1 MNETEILERILNNAV
16 KKIKQRKSDE
26 YPENIKINVDI
37 LIEKIDKNKSLVSAL
52 ITSFLKKIIT
62 PEQDIRLH
70 RTDFENGYSARSL
83 DAQITAP
90 FFKKHFP
97 KYANKETAFLT
108 LAIRE
113 KIDWTKKNGLNLKI
127 RDQSVKKSFLELVDI
142 VEVQKI
148 DSSMLIEYFFVKLL
162 ILSKKQKQIF
172 DDALNESNY
181 DEILNINKVILMLKE
196 HFKVKLSS
204 RLPVIAIYTIYQE
217 LSKTIKRYDNKI
229 LKPLNVHTSSDKHG
243 YGDVEIW
250 NSNDTPFEMVEIKHN
265 IPIDRNMIFDITKKV
280 QGTTVLRY
288 YILTTSEENF
298 TSDKEEEYINKFI
311 LQIKKDHNLEVIA
324 NGIIQSLK
332 YYLRFIEDYNSF
344 IINYTKNLIKDSEL
358 STEIE
363 DFHIT
368 EWNNILKKYR
378 LENI

>member
-1 MNETEILERILNNAV
+1 M
-16 KKIKQRKSDE
+16 
-26 YPENIKINVDI
+26 
-37 LIEKIDKNKSLVSAL
+37 
-52 ITSFLKKIIT
+52 
-62 PEQDIRLH
+62 
-70 RTDFENGYSARSL
+70 
-83 DAQITAP
+83 
-90 FFKKHFP
+90 
-97 KYANKETAFLT
+97 
-108 LAIRE
+108 
-113 KIDWTKKNGLNLKI
+113 
-127 RDQSVKKSFLELVDI
+127 
-142 VEVQKI
+142 
-148 DSSMLIEYFFVKLL
+148 
-162 ILSKKQKQIF
+162 
-172 DDALNESNY
+172 
-181 DEILNINKVILMLKE
+181 
-196 HFKVKLSS
+196 
-204 RLPVIAIYTIYQE
+204 
-217 LSKTIKRYDNKI
+217 
-229 LKPLNVHTSSDKHG
+229 NVHTSSDKHG